1 MSGVFVPLNALQLM
15 IVWQR
20 RVQTEDT
27 TFILLTRLLSSLQV
41 HM

>member
-1 MSGVFVPLNALQLM
+1 MSSVFVPLNALQLM
-15 IVWQR
+15 IVWQS

-27 TFILLTRLLSSLQV
+27 TFILLTRLLSSLKV